1 MEGVAREEQFRG
13 QRGSPAMFDEIEV
26 EAFIGA
32 VNFIADQRQPQPSG
46 MGADLVLLG
55 TLARIYQVKRDGD
68 GEYRVFARLASL
80 RPGDRDFA
88 NNLTYFAVMTGQADN
103 VTVEKIA
110 RDNFE
115 AKPDNIYYRSTW
127 ALVLCRL
134 AKANEALR
142 VLEPVSSD
150 WTTSSAI
157 AWAYGAALAGLGRT
171 DEAKRIFDTINPDK
185 LSFQEI
191 SWVHALLK

>member
-1 MEGVAREEQFRG
+1 MLSASRWNGG
-13 QRGSPAMFDEIEV
+13 QALIAGDLLYGWASDADAITLLWSATESPGGFSV
-26 EAFIGA
+26 EA
-32 VNFIADQRQPQPSG
+32 
-46 MGADLVLLG
+46 LG

-103 VTVEKIA
+103 VTIEKIA
-110 RDNFE
+110 QDNFE
-115 AKPDNIYYRSTW
+115 AKPDNAYYRSTW

-134 AKANEALR
+134 GKASEALR
-142 VLEPVSSD
+142 VMEPVASD
-150 WTTSSAI
+150 WTTSPAI
-157 AWAYGAALAGLGRT
+157 AWAYGATLARVGRT

-191 SWVHALLK
+191 NWVHTLLK